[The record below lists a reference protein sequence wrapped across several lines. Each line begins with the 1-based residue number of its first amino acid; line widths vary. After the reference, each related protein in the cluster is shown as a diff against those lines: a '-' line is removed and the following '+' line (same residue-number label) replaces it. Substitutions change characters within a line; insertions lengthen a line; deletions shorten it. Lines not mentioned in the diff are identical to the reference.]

1 MYTSAHELDKIAISV
16 KSHMLLKEL
25 LKENPILEE
34 IMRHARN
41 ETEALIGVR
50 NWVLPVLDKNPDAKS
65 FYKKE
70 AQGRKVF
77 EKLTWKDYSAIR
89 ILDYIDNAGRRFDD
103 LNLRGEKAI
112 SNPDQIDLAC
122 C

>member
-1 MYTSAHELDKIAISV
+1 MPFIAHELDQIAITV

-25 LKENPILEE
+25 LRENPELEE

-50 NWVLPVLDKNPDAKS
+50 NWVSSILAENPDAYS
-65 FYKKE
+65 FYRNESHGRE
-70 AQGRKVF
+70 AF
-77 EKLTWKDYSAIR
+77 EKLSWKDYAAIR

-103 LNLRGEKAI
+103 LNLRGE
-112 SNPDQIDLAC
+112 
-122 C
+122 